1 MSTLPANAAPADVVA
16 DVLRQWT
23 AAFAMRGVDALAQLY
38 APDCF
43 QYGGQPGLAVGR
55 EGVRGYF
62 STLPTA
68 SLRVEFGTQS
78 TLRLAPT
85 VVTSAG
91 LATFFVGGVATPLYH
106 FTFTFIHAD
115 GAWKIASHHASIAQV

>member
-1 MSTLPANAAPADVVA
+1 MSTLPASAAPAEVVS

-23 AAFAMRGVDALAQLY
+23 EVFARRDVEGLVDLY

-43 QYGGQPGLAVGR
+43 HYGGQPTLAVGR
-55 EGVRGYF
+55 AGVRGYF
-62 STLPTA
+62 NTLPTET
-68 SLRVEFGTQS
+68 LRVEFGAQS

-91 LATFFVGGVATPLYH
+91 PAAFFVGGVATPPYH
-106 FTFTFIHAD
+106 FTFTFVHAG
-115 GAWKIASHHASIAQV
+115 GAWKIASHHASVAPV